1 MKICL
6 ITPAPPGSH
15 LGNRHTALRWAAML
29 RQHGHQVEL
38 RVNWDDQPA
47 DLMLALHARRSADSI
62 ARFHAAQPHAPLIVA
77 LTGTDIYRDIQF
89 DAAAQRSLTLA
100 TRIIVLQDQGLNE
113 LAPALRAKTYVVY
126 QSAATQ
132 ARRAP
137 LKRAFEVCVIGHLR
151 PEKDPFRA
159 VEALRLL
166 PSNSRIRIRQIG
178 QALDANMAAQ
188 AQHWMQIEPR
198 YRWRGDRP
206 HSAVMHHLTRAPL
219 MVISSYMEGGANVIC
234 EAVAVGTPVI
244 ASAIPGNLGMLGMDY
259 AGYYPPGGAA
269 ALATLL
275 DRAERDPS
283 WLAQLAAQCAARRP
297 LFLPRAEAAAL
308 LRVIEAAPTLLKEM
322 HYENQLMDTGTERTD
337 TIRARG

>member
-38 RVNWDDQPA
+38 RVTWDDQPA

-132 ARRAP
+132 ARRAR

-166 PSNSRIRIRQIG
+166 SSNSRIRIRQLG

-188 AQHWMQIEPR
+188 AQHWMQSEPR
-198 YRWRGDRP
+198 YRWLGDRP
-206 HSAVMHHLTRAPL
+206 HGAVMRQLARAPL

-244 ASAIPGNLGMLGMDY
+244 ASAIPGNLGMPGMDY
-259 AGYYPPGGAA
+259 AGYYPPGDTA

-275 DRAERDPS
+275 DRAERDPA

-308 LRVIEAAPTLLKEM
+308 LRVIEAAPTLLKEI

-337 TIRARG
+337 TAGAGG